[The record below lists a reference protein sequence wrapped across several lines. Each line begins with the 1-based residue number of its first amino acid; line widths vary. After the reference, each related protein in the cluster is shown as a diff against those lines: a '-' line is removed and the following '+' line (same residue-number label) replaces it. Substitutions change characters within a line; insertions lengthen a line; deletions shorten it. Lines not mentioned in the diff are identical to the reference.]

1 MHPAVFDRAGQP
13 WNAPFQRAEP
23 VMMLQWLHVCNLP
36 QLPGALSVGQITKGV
51 CLLVANAVAAV
62 SGDEHGRLL
71 WPQGQWQVP
80 AELPPLGT
88 KLLLQP
94 GHCDPTVNLYD
105 CVVAFRNDQV
115 VGVWPVARGPGL

>member
-1 MHPAVFDRAGQP
+1 M
-13 WNAPFQRAEP
+13 
-23 VMMLQWLHVCNLP
+23 
-36 QLPGALSVGQITKGV
+36 T
-51 CLLVANAVAAV
+51 AVAA
-62 SGDEHGRLL
+62 GDEHGKLL

-105 CVVAFRNDQV
+105 CIVAFRKHQV
-115 VGVWPVARGPGL
+115 VGVWPIARGPGL